1 MGAEI
6 DKTGELQNVAGIL
19 VREATRAELREDAP
33 TVIGA
38 ISAIGDNL
46 DALSEDQKKEIIGEL
61 VKFPLIGSS
70 APDLHL
76 PDGEEDEVQK
86 RVELLETENKRLKEE
101 LESSKAKNKKFEDIY
116 KKEKFEA
123 YVKSVD
129 LVLSYVDCVKTR
141 DAIHTMLDAVSNLK
155 DIV

>member
-6 DKTGELQNVAGIL
+6 DKTGDIQAVDGIT
-19 VREATRAELREDAP
+19 VREATRAELREDDAFS
-33 TVIGA
+33 GA
-38 ISAIGDNL
+38 ISAIGENIDS
-46 DALSEDQKKEIIGEL
+46 LSDEQKKDIIGEL
-61 VKFPLIGSS
+61 VKFPLFGG
-70 APDLHL
+70 APDLQL

-86 RVELLETENKRLKEE
+86 RVELLEDENRKLKEE
-101 LESSKAKNKKFEDIY
+101 LEESKAKNKKFEDLY